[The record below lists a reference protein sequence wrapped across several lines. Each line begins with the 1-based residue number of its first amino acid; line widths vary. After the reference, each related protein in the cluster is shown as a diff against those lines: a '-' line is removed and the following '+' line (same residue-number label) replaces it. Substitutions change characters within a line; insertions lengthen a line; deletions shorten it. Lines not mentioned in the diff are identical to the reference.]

1 MNRLNQV
8 YYSLKPFLPWA
19 VRTALRRARANTK
32 RATHANVWP
41 IDEKAGA
48 VPPGWPGWPEGKRF
62 GVVLTHDVE
71 GLKGLG
77 RIEQVMNLE
86 SQLGFRSSFN
96 FVPEGEY
103 RVSKDLRR
111 KLEAAGFEIGVHGL
125 KHDGK
130 LYSSREEFSRRAVRI
145 RAYLDEW
152 KAAGFRSPY
161 FHHNLEWLQ
170 ELGVEYDASTFD
182 TDPFEPQPDGV
193 GTIFPFWV
201 PGSTGSGYVEL
212 PYTLVQDFNLFVV
225 LRERTNEIWKQKVDW
240 VAEHG
245 GMVLVNTHP
254 DYMCFGDDAPARD
267 EFPVRYYADL
277 ITYIQ
282 NRYEG
287 AFWHALPCEVAR
299 FYRDETAPRNDY
311 RDASE
316 SHLDSLQA
324 KSGRSGEAS
333 LIRQG
338 AEEKSKRIK
347 E

>member
-1 MNRLNQV
+1 MNHLNRV
-8 YYSLKPFLPWA
+8 YYALKPLLPWGA
-19 VRTALRRARANTK
+19 RTALRRVRANAK
-32 RATHANVWP
+32 RATHAKVWP

-62 GVVLTHDVE
+62 SVVLTHDVE

-77 RIEQVMNLE
+77 RVEQLMNLE

-103 RVSKDLRR
+103 RLSEGFRR
-111 KLEAAGFEIGVHGL
+111 KIESAGFEIGVHGL

-182 TDPFEPQPDGV
+182 TDPFEPQPEGV

-201 PGSTGSGYVEL
+201 PGPGGSGYVEL

-225 LRERTNEIWKQKVDW
+225 LRETNEIWKQKVDW
-240 VAEHG
+240 VAERG

-267 EFPVRYYADL
+267 EFPARYYAEL

-287 AFWHALPCEVAR
+287 TFWSALPRDVAR
-299 FYRDETAPRNDY
+299 FYREEAAPGKVY
-311 RDASE
+311 P
-316 SHLDSLQA
+316 
-324 KSGRSGEAS
+324 
-333 LIRQG
+333 
-338 AEEKSKRIK
+338 SKATS
-347 E
+347 